1 MSKGASEKVSRELAF
16 LEALDSIHADV
27 DTSEI
32 AEIHDWSR
40 AVRGKFHGAYVKEL
54 SRLSR
59 LKTGL
64 LSVLGRPIVANVP
77 GSSSEGV
84 SGVDLGASSNVA
96 SHGNVQYSQ
105 MAIPQLIA
113 VCTSESSEAAW
124 SEFVRRSRP
133 VITAAITKAVRRF
146 RNASHELVD
155 DLIQE
160 AFLKLCR
167 DNFRALRGIAIAH
180 ENAFY
185 GFLKVV
191 AANVAVNHFRTT
203 DAFKMGGGDEL
214 RAPGASRVFSEYE
227 LSHGA
232 SSKLEREILLEEI
245 DTILRA
251 REHEPNFGRDYAI
264 FWLYYSQ
271 GLTAKE
277 ISALPDVNLGIKGV
291 ESTLLRLTRQI
302 RVALTQKGETAA
314 E

>member
-1 MSKGASEKVSRELAF
+1 MSKRVSEEAF
-16 LEALDSIHADV
+16 LELTFLAALDSTRADV

-32 AEIHDWSR
+32 AEIQDWSG
-40 AVRGKFHGAYVKEL
+40 AVRGKFHDASVKEL

-84 SGVDLGASSNVA
+84 SGVDLGASSKVA

-105 MAIPQLIA
+105 MAISQLIA
-113 VCTSESSEAAW
+113 LCTSESSEAAW

-133 VITAAITKAVRRF
+133 VITTAITKAVRRF

-185 GFLKVV
+185 GFLRVV
-191 AANVAVNHFRTT
+191 AANVAVNHFRATN
-203 DAFKMGGGDEL
+203 AFKMGGGDEL
-214 RAPGASRVFSEYE
+214 RAQEASRIFSEYE
-227 LSHGA
+227 LSRGA
-232 SSKLEREILLEEI
+232 SSKAEREILLEEI
-245 DTILRA
+245 DMILRTH
-251 REHEPNFGRDYAI
+251 EHEPNFGRDYAI

-291 ESTLLRLTRQI
+291 ESTLLRMTRQI
-302 RVALTQKGETAA
+302 RSALTQRSKNPQ
-314 E
+314 

>member
-1 MSKGASEKVSRELAF
+1 MSKHVSKAASLELTF
-16 LEALDSIHADV
+16 LAALESIYADV

-32 AEIHDWSR
+32 AEIKDWTG
-40 AVRGKFHGAYVKEL
+40 AVRGKFYGASIKGP

-59 LKTGL
+59 LKASL
-64 LSVLGRPIVANVP
+64 LSALKRPRAADAP
-77 GSSSEGV
+77 GPSSKGI
-84 SGVDLGASSNVA
+84 GGASGNIT
-96 SHGNVQYSQ
+96 SHGSVQYSQ
-105 MAIPQLIA
+105 MAIPQLVA
-113 VCTSESSEAAW
+113 VCTSESNEEAW

-167 DNFRALRGIAIAH
+167 DNFRALRGIAIDH

-203 DAFKMGGGDEL
+203 DAFKMGSGDAL
-214 RAPGASRVFSEYE
+214 RAPEASRIFSEYE
-227 LSHGA
+227 LSRGA
-232 SSKLEREILLEEI
+232 SSKVEREILLEEI
-245 DTILRA
+245 DTILSTH
-251 REHEPNFGRDYAI
+251 EHEPNFGRDYAI

-302 RVALTQKGETAA
+302 RVALTQKGAA